1 MSKRRSFQK
10 LLQIKDRVSG
20 LKKKKKPLN
29 QVTTSPSFLESY
41 SNNSFD
47 VFVLTTLFEDNK
59 GSNQDNNTN
68 QGNS

>member
-20 LKKKKKPLN
+20 LKKKKKTLN

-41 SNNSFD
+41 SNHSFD